1 MLDGDNTIFGNSH
14 RHFVPP
20 RSLGKTSKEGDLIYS
35 LEMNKLQENA
45 SHFLELGRWVGDLP
59 NEPNW
64 PDSLKCFA
72 FLEETKVMGIDWR
85 KFYFGKIYFCNN

>member
-1 MLDGDNTIFGNSH
+1 MLRIFLNW
-14 RHFVPP
+14 
-20 RSLGKTSKEGDLIYS
+20 E
-35 LEMNKLQENA
+35 
-45 SHFLELGRWVGDLP
+45 RWVGDLP

-85 KFYFGKIYFCNN
+85 KFYFGIIYFSIRPKCQFASQIPSPF